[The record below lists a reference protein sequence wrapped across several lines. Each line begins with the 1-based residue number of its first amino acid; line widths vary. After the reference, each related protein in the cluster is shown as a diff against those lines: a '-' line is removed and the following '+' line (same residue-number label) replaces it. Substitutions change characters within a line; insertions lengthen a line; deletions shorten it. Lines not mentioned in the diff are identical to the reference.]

1 MSVSIDFQSNSK
13 WDAPSHGIPYDYSHA
28 DWDVLCDHLRNVPW
42 EDIFEL
48 IVSASYNEFF
58 EWVQVG
64 IDAYILHRK
73 YQVKPYLF
81 LWFSA
86 TLAVLEFIEITFFV
100 CTNRINLLKLK

>member
-42 EDIFEL
+42 DDIFEL
-48 IVSASYNEFF
+48 IVSASYNEFC

-64 IDAYILHRK
+64 IDAYIL
-73 YQVKPYLF
+73 
-81 LWFSA
+81 
-86 TLAVLEFIEITFFV
+86 I
-100 CTNRINLLKLK
+100 INIRSSLIYFCGFQLCCSS